1 MDIDYLI
8 DRLEALMTSGKRVP
22 LSNKVMVDE
31 QECLDIIDQ
40 MRAVVPEEVRAAKRT
55 LHDRER
61 ILGDA
66 DEEARQIVEQAE
78 QERQIM
84 LEREGL
90 LAEGERQRQI
100 IVSAATE
107 QAYEIRTAAE
117 NMYTEASTE
126 AQRMREDSNH
136 YAMQVLK
143 ELDNLLTKQ
152 ANTVR
157 NGLQA
162 FEQQASQYQQQIE
175 DYQHQYKPKFLD
187 TPANSATR
195 PADTNSPAQ
204 ANP

>member
-90 LAEGERQRQI
+90 LAEGG
-100 IVSAATE
+100 TP
-107 QAYEIRTAAE
+107 TP
-117 NMYTEASTE
+117 
-126 AQRMREDSNH
+126 
-136 YAMQVLK
+136 
-143 ELDNLLTKQ
+143 
-152 ANTVR
+152 
-157 NGLQA
+157 
-162 FEQQASQYQQQIE
+162 
-175 DYQHQYKPKFLD
+175 DYC
-187 TPANSATR
+187 
-195 PADTNSPAQ
+195 
-204 ANP
+204 